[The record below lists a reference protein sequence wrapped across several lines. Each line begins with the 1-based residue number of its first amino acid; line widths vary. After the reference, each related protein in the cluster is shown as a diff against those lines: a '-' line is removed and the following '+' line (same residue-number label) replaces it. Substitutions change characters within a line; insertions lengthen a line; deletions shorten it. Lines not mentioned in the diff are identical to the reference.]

1 MANNMSDYAENKV
14 LELLVGKTAFSTPTA
29 YLALYTVTPT
39 DAGGGTQVTGG
50 SYARVATAGAD
61 WGAAASG
68 QIANANDI
76 VFPEATAS
84 WGTVVAFGIFDAS
97 TAGNLIWWGP
107 LTVQKTIDI
116 GDTPRFVA
124 GDIVIQLN

>member
-50 SYARVATAGAD
+50 VQRLLVKLQMQTILCSLRQQLRGVQWLRLVSLTLQQQETL
-61 WGAAASG
+61 SG
-68 QIANANDI
+68 G
-76 VFPEATAS
+76 V
-84 WGTVVAFGIFDAS
+84 
-97 TAGNLIWWGP
+97 
-107 LTVQKTIDI
+107 
-116 GDTPRFVA
+116 R
-124 GDIVIQLN
+124 